1 MYPAWFTILKN
12 HIKSGGMRLN
22 MKKFTVKTIVLCA
35 MFAALCCA
43 TAPISIPLPGGVPVT
58 LQTAAVFLT
67 ALLLGPLYGFVA
79 VLVYV
84 LLGAVGLPVFAGFSG
99 GFGSLIGL
107 SGGFIMSWPFAALL
121 AGFIY
126 FKFGRNEKGVKKYVV
141 MFIAM
146 LLGSV
151 VIYVVGLTQFIL
163 LSKMSV
169 SAAILACMVP
179 FISGDLL
186 KMVLVAILVPTLEK
200 ALKTIYTSEAASANA

>member
-1 MYPAWFTILKN
+1 
-12 HIKSGGMRLN
+12 
-22 MKKFTVKTIVLCA
+22 
-35 MFAALCCA
+35 
-43 TAPISIPLPGGVPVT
+43 
-58 LQTAAVFLT
+58 
-67 ALLLGPLYGFVA
+67 
-79 VLVYV
+79 
-84 LLGAVGLPVFAGFSG
+84 
-99 GFGSLIGL
+99 
-107 SGGFIMSWPFAALL
+107 
-121 AGFIY
+121 
-126 FKFGRNEKGVKKYVV
+126 

-179 FISGDLL
+179 FIPGDLL

>member
-1 MYPAWFTILKN
+1 
-12 HIKSGGMRLN
+12 

-43 TAPISIPLPGGVPVT
+43 TAPISIPLPGGVPIT
-58 LQTAAVFLT
+58 LQTAAVFLA

-99 GFGSLIGL
+99 GIGSLVGM

-121 AGFIY
+121 AGFVY
-126 FKFGRNEKGVKKYVV
+126 FKFGRNKKGVVKYAEMIV
-141 MFIAM
+141 AM

-151 VIYVVGLTQFIL
+151 VIYVVGLTQFIFL
-163 LSKMSV
+163 TKMSIQA
-169 SAAILACMVP
+169 SLLACMVP
-179 FISGDLL
+179 FIPGDLL
-186 KMVLVAILVPTLEK
+186 KMVLVAIIVPVLEK
-200 ALKTIYTSEAASANA
+200 AMKMIFADELASANA

>member
-1 MYPAWFTILKN
+1 
-12 HIKSGGMRLN
+12 

-43 TAPISIPLPGGVPVT
+43 TAPISIPLPGGVPIT
-58 LQTAAVFLT
+58 LQTAAVFLA

-99 GFGSLIGL
+99 GIGSLVGM

-126 FKFGRNEKGVKKYVV
+126 YKFGRNKKGVVKYAEMIV
-141 MFIAM
+141 AM

-151 VIYVVGLTQFIL
+151 VIYVVGLTQFIFL
-163 LSKMSV
+163 TKMSIQA
-169 SAAILACMVP
+169 SLLACMVP
-179 FISGDLL
+179 FIPGDLL
-186 KMVLVAILVPTLEK
+186 KMVLVAIIVPVLEK
-200 ALKTIYTSEAASANA
+200 AMKSIFADELASANA

>member
-1 MYPAWFTILKN
+1 
-12 HIKSGGMRLN
+12 

-43 TAPISIPLPGGVPVT
+43 TAPISITLPGGVPIS
-58 LQTAAVFLT
+58 LQTAALFLA

-99 GFGSLIGL
+99 GIGSLVGM

-126 FKFGRNEKGVKKYVV
+126 FKFGRNKKGVVKYAEMIV
-141 MFIAM
+141 AM

-151 VIYVVGLTQFIL
+151 VIYVVGLTQFIFL
-163 LSKMSV
+163 TKMSIQA
-169 SAAILACMVP
+169 SLLACMVP
-179 FISGDLL
+179 FIPGDLL
-186 KMVLVAILVPTLEK
+186 KMVLVAIIVPVLEK
-200 ALKTIYTSEAASANA
+200 AMKSIFADELASANA

>member
-1 MYPAWFTILKN
+1 
-12 HIKSGGMRLN
+12 
-22 MKKFTVKTIVLCA
+22 

-43 TAPISIPLPGGVPVT
+43 TAPISIPLPGGVPIT
-58 LQTAAVFLT
+58 LQTAAVFLA

-99 GFGSLIGL
+99 GIGSLVGM

-126 FKFGRNEKGVKKYVV
+126 FKFGRNKKGVVKYAEMIV
-141 MFIAM
+141 AM

-151 VIYVVGLTQFIL
+151 VIYVVGLTQFIFL
-163 LSKMSV
+163 TKMSIQA
-169 SAAILACMVP
+169 SLLACMVP
-179 FISGDLL
+179 FIPGDLL
-186 KMVLVAILVPTLEK
+186 KMVLVAIIVPVLEK
-200 ALKTIYTSEAASANA
+200 AMKSIFADALASANA

>member
-1 MYPAWFTILKN
+1 
-12 HIKSGGMRLN
+12 

-43 TAPISIPLPGGVPVT
+43 TAPVSIPLPGGVPVT

-84 LLGAVGLPVFAGFSG
+84 LLGAVGLPVFAGLSG
-99 GFGSLIGL
+99 GIGSLVGL
-107 SGGFIMSWPFAALL
+107 SGGFIMSWPFAAAL

-126 FKFGRNEKGVKKYVV
+126 FKFGRNEKGFKKYAE
-141 MFIAM
+141 MIIAM

-151 VIYVVGLTQFIL
+151 VIYVVGLTQFIFL
-163 LSKMSV
+163 TKMSIPA
-169 SAAILACMVP
+169 SLAACMIP
-179 FISGDLL
+179 FIPGDVL
-186 KMVLVAILVPTLEK
+186 KMVLVAIITPTLER
-200 ALKTIYTSEAASANA
+200 ALKIIFSTDKAAVNA

>member
-1 MYPAWFTILKN
+1 
-12 HIKSGGMRLN
+12 

-43 TAPISIPLPGGVPVT
+43 TAPISIPLPGGVPIT
-58 LQTAAVFLT
+58 LQTAAVFLA

-99 GFGSLIGL
+99 GIGSLVGM

-126 FKFGRNEKGVKKYVV
+126 FKFGRDKKGVVKYAEMIV
-141 MFIAM
+141 AM

-151 VIYVVGLTQFIL
+151 VIYVVGLTQFIFL
-163 LSKMSV
+163 TKMSIQA
-169 SAAILACMVP
+169 SLLACMVP
-179 FISGDLL
+179 FIPGDLL
-186 KMVLVAILVPTLEK
+186 KMVLVAIIVPVLEK
-200 ALKTIYTSEAASANA
+200 AMKMIFADELASANA

>member
-1 MYPAWFTILKN
+1 
-12 HIKSGGMRLN
+12 
-22 MKKFTVKTIVLCA
+22 MKKFTVKSIVLCA

-43 TAPISIPLPGGVPVT
+43 TAPISIPLPGGVPIT
-58 LQTAAVFLT
+58 LQTAAVFLA

-99 GFGSLIGL
+99 GIGSLVGM

-126 FKFGRNEKGVKKYVV
+126 FKFGRNKKGVVKYAEMIV
-141 MFIAM
+141 AM

-151 VIYVVGLTQFIL
+151 VIYVVGLTQFIFL
-163 LSKMSV
+163 TKMSIQA
-169 SAAILACMVP
+169 SLLACMVP
-179 FISGDLL
+179 FIPGDLL
-186 KMVLVAILVPTLEK
+186 KMVLVAIIVPVLEK
-200 ALKTIYTSEAASANA
+200 AMKSIFADELASANA

>member
-1 MYPAWFTILKN
+1 
-12 HIKSGGMRLN
+12 

-43 TAPISIPLPGGVPVT
+43 TAPISIPLPGGVPIT
-58 LQTAAVFLT
+58 LQTAAVFLA

-99 GFGSLIGL
+99 GIGAL
-107 SGGFIMSWPFAALL
+107 VGMSGGFIMSWPFAALL

-126 FKFGRNEKGVKKYVV
+126 FKFGRNKKGVVKYAEMIV
-141 MFIAM
+141 AM

-151 VIYVVGLTQFIL
+151 VIYVVGLTQFIFL
-163 LSKMSV
+163 TKMSIQA
-169 SAAILACMVP
+169 SLLACMVP
-179 FISGDLL
+179 FIPGDLL
-186 KMVLVAILVPTLEK
+186 KMVLVAIIVPVLEK
-200 ALKTIYTSEAASANA
+200 AMKMIFADELASANA

>member
-1 MYPAWFTILKN
+1 
-12 HIKSGGMRLN
+12 
-22 MKKFTVKTIVLCA
+22 

-43 TAPISIPLPGGVPVT
+43 TAPISIPLPGGVPIT
-58 LQTAAVFLT
+58 LQTAAVFLA

-99 GFGSLIGL
+99 GIGSLVGM

-126 FKFGRNEKGVKKYVV
+126 FKFGRNKKGVVKYAEMIV
-141 MFIAM
+141 AM

-151 VIYVVGLTQFIL
+151 VIYVVGLTQFIFL
-163 LSKMSV
+163 TKMSIQA
-169 SAAILACMVP
+169 SLLACMVP
-179 FISGDLL
+179 FIPGDLL
-186 KMVLVAILVPTLEK
+186 KMVLVAIIVPVLEK
-200 ALKTIYTSEAASANA
+200 AMKMIFADELASANA

>member
-1 MYPAWFTILKN
+1 
-12 HIKSGGMRLN
+12 

-43 TAPISIPLPGGVPVT
+43 TAPISIPLPGGVPIT
-58 LQTAAVFLT
+58 LQTAAVFLA

-99 GFGSLIGL
+99 GIGSLVGM

-126 FKFGRNEKGVKKYVV
+126 FKFGRNKKGVVKYAEMIV
-141 MFIAM
+141 AM

-151 VIYVVGLTQFIL
+151 VIYVVGLTQFIFL
-163 LSKMSV
+163 TKMSIQA
-169 SAAILACMVP
+169 SLLACMVP
-179 FISGDLL
+179 FIPGDLL
-186 KMVLVAILVPTLEK
+186 KMVLVAIIVPVLEK
-200 ALKTIYTSEAASANA
+200 AMKMIFADELASANA

>member
-1 MYPAWFTILKN
+1 
-12 HIKSGGMRLN
+12 

-43 TAPISIPLPGGVPVT
+43 TAPISIPLPGGVPIT
-58 LQTAAVFLT
+58 LQTAAVFLA

-99 GFGSLIGL
+99 GIGSLVGM

-121 AGFIY
+121 AGFVY
-126 FKFGRNEKGVKKYVV
+126 FKFGRNKKGVVKYAEMIV
-141 MFIAM
+141 AM

-151 VIYVVGLTQFIL
+151 VIYVVGLTQFIFL
-163 LSKMSV
+163 TKMSIQA
-169 SAAILACMVP
+169 SLLACMVP
-179 FISGDLL
+179 FIPGDIL
-186 KMVLVAILVPTLEK
+186 KMVLVAIIVPVLEK
-200 ALKTIYTSEAASANA
+200 AMKFIFADELASANA

>member
-1 MYPAWFTILKN
+1 
-12 HIKSGGMRLN
+12 

-43 TAPISIPLPGGVPVT
+43 TAPISIPLPGGVPIT
-58 LQTAAVFLT
+58 LQTAAVFLA

-99 GFGSLIGL
+99 GIGSLVGM
-107 SGGFIMSWPFAALL
+107 SGGFIMSWPFAAFL

-126 FKFGRNEKGVKKYVV
+126 FKFGRNKKGVVKYAEMIV
-141 MFIAM
+141 AM

-151 VIYVVGLTQFIL
+151 VIYVVGLTQFIFL
-163 LSKMSV
+163 TKMSIQA
-169 SAAILACMVP
+169 SLLACMVP
-179 FISGDLL
+179 FIPGDLL
-186 KMVLVAILVPTLEK
+186 KMVLVAIIVPVLEK
-200 ALKTIYTSEAASANA
+200 AMKSIFADELASANA

>member
-1 MYPAWFTILKN
+1 
-12 HIKSGGMRLN
+12 

-43 TAPISIPLPGGVPVT
+43 TAPISIPLPGGVPIT
-58 LQTAAVFLT
+58 LQTAAVFLA

-99 GFGSLIGL
+99 GIGSLVGM

-121 AGFIY
+121 AGFVY
-126 FKFGRNEKGVKKYVV
+126 FKFGRNKKGVVKYAEMIV
-141 MFIAM
+141 AM

-151 VIYVVGLTQFIL
+151 VIYVVGLTQFIFL
-163 LSKMSV
+163 TKMSIQA
-169 SAAILACMVP
+169 SLLACMVP
-179 FISGDLL
+179 FIPGDIL
-186 KMVLVAILVPTLEK
+186 KMVLVAIIVPVLEK
-200 ALKTIYTSEAASANA
+200 AMKSIFADELASANA

>member
-1 MYPAWFTILKN
+1 
-12 HIKSGGMRLN
+12 

-43 TAPISIPLPGGVPVT
+43 TAPISIPLPGGVPIT
-58 LQTAAVFLT
+58 LQTAAVFLA

-99 GFGSLIGL
+99 GIGSLVGM

-126 FKFGRNEKGVKKYVV
+126 FKFGRNKKGVVKYAEMIV
-141 MFIAM
+141 AM

-151 VIYVVGLTQFIL
+151 VIYVVGLTQFIFL
-163 LSKMSV
+163 TKMSIQA
-169 SAAILACMVP
+169 SLLACMVP
-179 FISGDLL
+179 FIPGDLL
-186 KMVLVAILVPTLEK
+186 KMVLVAIIVPVLEK
-200 ALKTIYTSEAASANA
+200 AMKSIFADALASANA

>member
-1 MYPAWFTILKN
+1 
-12 HIKSGGMRLN
+12 

-43 TAPISIPLPGGVPVT
+43 TAPISIPLPGGVPIT
-58 LQTAAVFLT
+58 LQTAAVFLA

-99 GFGSLIGL
+99 GIGSLVGM

-126 FKFGRNEKGVKKYVV
+126 FKFGRNKKGVVKYAEMIV
-141 MFIAM
+141 AM

-151 VIYVVGLTQFIL
+151 VIYVVGLTQFIFL
-163 LSKMSV
+163 TKMSIQA
-169 SAAILACMVP
+169 SLLACMVP
-179 FISGDLL
+179 FIPGDIL
-186 KMVLVAILVPTLEK
+186 KMVLVAIIVPVLEK
-200 ALKTIYTSEAASANA
+200 AMKMIFADELASANA

>member
-1 MYPAWFTILKN
+1 
-12 HIKSGGMRLN
+12 

-35 MFAALCCA
+35 MFAALCCT
-43 TAPISIPLPGGVPVT
+43 TAPISIPLPGGVPIT
-58 LQTAAVFLT
+58 LQTAAVFLA

-99 GFGSLIGL
+99 GIWSLVGM

-126 FKFGRNEKGVKKYVV
+126 FKFGRNKKGVVKYAEMIV
-141 MFIAM
+141 AM

-151 VIYVVGLTQFIL
+151 VIYVVGLTQFIFL
-163 LSKMSV
+163 TKMSIQA
-169 SAAILACMVP
+169 SLLACMVP
-179 FISGDLL
+179 FIPGDIL
-186 KMVLVAILVPTLEK
+186 KMVLVAIIVPVLEK
-200 ALKTIYTSEAASANA
+200 AMKSIFADELASANA

>member
-1 MYPAWFTILKN
+1 
-12 HIKSGGMRLN
+12 

-43 TAPISIPLPGGVPVT
+43 TAPISIPLPGGVPIT
-58 LQTAAVFLT
+58 LQTAAVFLA

-99 GFGSLIGL
+99 GIGSLVGM

-126 FKFGRNEKGVKKYVV
+126 FKFGRNKKGVVKYAEMIV
-141 MFIAM
+141 AM

-151 VIYVVGLTQFIL
+151 VIYVVGLTQFIFL
-163 LSKMSV
+163 TKMSIQA
-169 SAAILACMVP
+169 SLLACMVP
-179 FISGDLL
+179 FIPGDIL
-186 KMVLVAILVPTLEK
+186 KMVLVAIIVPVLEK
-200 ALKTIYTSEAASANA
+200 AMKSIFADELASANA

>member
-1 MYPAWFTILKN
+1 
-12 HIKSGGMRLN
+12 

-43 TAPISIPLPGGVPVT
+43 TAPISISLPGGVPIT
-58 LQTAAVFLT
+58 LQTAAVFLA

-99 GFGSLIGL
+99 GIGSLVGM

-126 FKFGRNEKGVKKYVV
+126 FKFGRNKKGVVKYAEMIV
-141 MFIAM
+141 AM

-151 VIYVVGLTQFIL
+151 VIYVVGLTQFIFL
-163 LSKMSV
+163 TKMSIQA
-169 SAAILACMVP
+169 SLLACMVP
-179 FISGDLL
+179 FIPGDLL
-186 KMVLVAILVPTLEK
+186 KMVLVAIIVPVLEK
-200 ALKTIYTSEAASANA
+200 AMKSIFADELASANA

>member
-1 MYPAWFTILKN
+1 
-12 HIKSGGMRLN
+12 

-43 TAPISIPLPGGVPVT
+43 TAPISIPLPGGVPIT
-58 LQTAAVFLT
+58 LQTAAVFLA

-99 GFGSLIGL
+99 GIGSLVGM

-126 FKFGRNEKGVKKYVV
+126 FKFGRNKKGVVKYAEMIV
-141 MFIAM
+141 AM

-151 VIYVVGLTQFIL
+151 VIYVVGLTQFIFL
-163 LSKMSV
+163 TKMSIQA
-169 SAAILACMVP
+169 SLFACMVP
-179 FISGDLL
+179 FIPGDLL
-186 KMVLVAILVPTLEK
+186 KMVLVAIIVPVLEK
-200 ALKTIYTSEAASANA
+200 AMKSIFADELASANA

>member
-1 MYPAWFTILKN
+1 
-12 HIKSGGMRLN
+12 

-43 TAPISIPLPGGVPVT
+43 TAPISIPLPGGVPIT
-58 LQTAAVFLT
+58 LQTAAVFLA

-99 GFGSLIGL
+99 GIGSLVGM

-126 FKFGRNEKGVKKYVV
+126 FKFGRNKKGVVKYAEMIV
-141 MFIAM
+141 AM

-151 VIYVVGLTQFIL
+151 VIYVVGLTQFIFL
-163 LSKMSV
+163 TKMSIQA
-169 SAAILACMVP
+169 SLLACMVP
-179 FISGDLL
+179 FIPGDLL
-186 KMVLVAILVPTLEK
+186 KMVLVAIIVPVLEK
-200 ALKTIYTSEAASANA
+200 AMKSIFADELASANA

>member
-1 MYPAWFTILKN
+1 
-12 HIKSGGMRLN
+12 

-43 TAPISIPLPGGVPVT
+43 TAPISIPLPGGVPIT
-58 LQTAAVFLT
+58 LQTAAVFLA

-99 GFGSLIGL
+99 GIGSLVGM

-126 FKFGRNEKGVKKYVV
+126 FKFGRNKKGVVKYAEMIV
-141 MFIAM
+141 AM

-151 VIYVVGLTQFIL
+151 VIYVVGLTQFIFL
-163 LSKMSV
+163 TKMSIQA
-169 SAAILACMVP
+169 SLLACMVP
-179 FISGDLL
+179 FIPGDLL
-186 KMVLVAILVPTLEK
+186 KMVLVAIIVPVIEK
-200 ALKTIYTSEAASANA
+200 AMKSIFADELASANA